1 MDKKIL
7 TLYFTRSGHTKHV
20 AEVIG
25 AAVGGDIA
33 EIKTR
38 RTYSSSYFG
47 AIVQGGLE
55 KMKNARPELEPLSA
69 RPADYDVIFLGT
81 PVWWFTITPAMK
93 SFLESADLDGKT
105 VIPFITNGGKP
116 SAAPA
121 DFTAALHLP
130 EDACFSVCYKG
141 NTPTVGDE
149 DIRAWAG
156 RMVQEL

>member
-20 AEVIG
+20 AETIQS
-25 AAVGGDIA
+25 AVGGDIA

-55 KMKNARPELEPLSA
+55 KMKNARPELAPLPV
-69 RPADYDVIFLGT
+69 RPADYDIIFLGT
-81 PVWWFTITPAMK
+81 PVWWFTMAPAMK
-93 SFLESADLDGKT
+93 SFLASADLSEKT

-116 SAAPA
+116 SHAPA
-121 DFTAALHLP
+121 DFTAALHTGG
-130 EDACFSVCYKG
+130 DCFSVCYKG
-141 NTPTVGDE
+141 NTQTVSDE
-149 DIRAWAG
+149 DIRAWAL
-156 RMVQEL
+156 RTIEEL